1 MACDQI
7 LPFSLVSLER
17 GVSVP
22 PGRHPER
29 TGSTGARGTGQN
41 VSPEVGTCES
51 RVDAVELSG
60 RHLNLTPSPSCCQG
74 KTQARSRSLR
84 DSSIFSGHG
93 GLTTRSCP
101 SLCTFRGGPEKGAV
115 KRTRILL
122 GAVALCPCEQVSCSL
137 LSPRKIKGDRRTPV
151 IIVRMKRRK
160 RIMLPHVPIN
170 HVIIQ

>member
-7 LPFSLVSLER
+7 FPFSLER

-22 PGRHPER
+22 PGRHPEH

-41 VSPEVGTCES
+41 VSPEAGTCES

-60 RHLNLTPSPSCCQG
+60 RHLNLILSPCQG

-101 SLCTFRGGPEKGAV
+101 SLCTYRGGSEKGAV

-122 GAVALCPCEQVSCSL
+122 GAVALCPCEKVSCSL

-151 IIVRMKRRK
+151 ILVRMKRK
-160 RIMLPHVPIN
+160 RITLLHVPIN
-170 HVIIQ
+170 HVIIH